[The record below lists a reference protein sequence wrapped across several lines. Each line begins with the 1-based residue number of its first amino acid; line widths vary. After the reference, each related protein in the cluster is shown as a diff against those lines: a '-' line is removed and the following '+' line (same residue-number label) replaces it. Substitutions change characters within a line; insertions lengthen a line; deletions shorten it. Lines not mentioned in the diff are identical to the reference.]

1 MTKKELS
8 KYMSK
13 LGKKAR
19 KLHPISAEKYREMA
33 NKRWAKR
40 SLSTGVDNDPIASR

>member
-1 MTKKELS
+1 MNKKELS

-19 KLHPISAEKYREMA
+19 KVHPYPKEHYQLM
-33 NKRWAKR
+33 NKR
-40 SLSTGVDNDPIASR
+40 SLESKNAKKTN

>member
-1 MTKKELS
+1 MNKKEIS

-19 KLHPISAEKYREMA
+19 KLHPYSSERMKQVRAVGVAKQRAIRE
-33 NKRWAKR
+33 
-40 SLSTGVDNDPIASR
+40 LSPDSE